1 MAIARVRMRFDK
13 IWEVAIPLS
22 GNSVFPDK
30 GKVISLVR
38 EDLIPNRG
46 DCPIPGTRHDDSF
59 LLEKVI

>member
-1 MAIARVRMRFDK
+1 MRFDK

-59 LLEKVI
+59 